1 MLLLYTAFCVI
12 LLYLSDVSLLNRL
25 LRFLTILRFDVS
37 LPNGYPRFFVSLRCF
52 ALLFPSLYAIVS
64 PILRYCFLALR
75 YCFLRFTLLFP
86 RFRRLFLPFCAIVS
100 SLYAIVSF
108 ALRYCFLR
116 FTLLFPRFTLLFPRF
131 TLLFPL
137 FALLFPRFTLLFPR
151 FTLLFPLFA
160 LLFPRFTLWLCTL
173 SDGCAYASLFADR
186 GSIDHIDGLKCAQR
200 YFFFFQYDQNSTL
213 SSNKTIERSNCCSTL
228 RRSTRR
234 NARILLHRSAFRS
247 PNVLHI
253 VLKL

>member
-1 MLLLYTAFCVI
+1 MY
-12 LLYLSDVSLLNRL
+12 LYLMAIPVSLLY
-25 LRFLTILRFDVS
+25 RFVMFLYGT
-37 LPNGYPRFFVSLRCF
+37 FFCVFFTMSF
-52 ALLFPSLYAIVS
+52 PLFRYA
-64 PILRYCFLALR
+64 ALR

-86 RFRRLFLPFCAIVS
+86 LFARLFPL
-100 SLYAIVSF
+100 
-108 ALRYCFLR
+108 
-116 FTLLFPRFTLLFPRF
+116 FTLLFPRFT
-131 TLLFPL
+131 
-137 FALLFPRFTLLFPR
+137 
-151 FTLLFPLFA
+151 

-200 YFFFFQYDQNSTL
+200 YFFFQYDQNSTL

-234 NARILLHRSAFRS
+234 NACILLHRSAFRS
-247 PNVLHI
+247 PNVPHP

>member
-1 MLLLYTAFCVI
+1 MY
-12 LLYLSDVSLLNRL
+12 LYLMAIPVSLLYRL
-25 LRFLTILRFDVS
+25 WFLYGTFFCVFFTMFFS
-37 LPNGYPRFFVSLRCF
+37 LFR
-52 ALLFPSLYAIVS
+52 YA
-64 PILRYCFLALR
+64 ALR

-86 RFRRLFLPFCAIVS
+86 LFARLFLPF
-100 SLYAIVSF
+100 YAIVSF
-108 ALRYCFLR
+108 ALRYCFL
-116 FTLLFPRFTLLFPRF
+116 
-131 TLLFPL
+131 
-137 FALLFPRFTLLFPR
+137 RFTLLFPR

-200 YFFFFQYDQNSTL
+200 YFFFQYDQNSTL

-234 NARILLHRSAFRS
+234 SNRISLHRSAFRS
-247 PNVLHI
+247 PNASHL
-253 VLKL
+253 VLKPLHLFHLETLCR

>member
-137 FALLFPRFTLLFPR
+137 FALLFPRFTL
-151 FTLLFPLFA
+151 
-160 LLFPRFTLWLCTL
+160 WLCTL

-200 YFFFFQYDQNSTL
+200 YFFFNMTKIVPFLLIRRLSDPIVAARFADPLADPTASHCTAAPSAPQTL
-213 SSNKTIERSNCCSTL
+213 LTL
-228 RRSTRR
+228 C
-234 NARILLHRSAFRS
+234 
-247 PNVLHI
+247 
-253 VLKL
+253 

>member
-137 FALLFPRFTLLFPR
+137 FALLFPRFTL
-151 FTLLFPLFA
+151 
-160 LLFPRFTLWLCTL
+160 WLCTL

-200 YFFFFQYDQNSTL
+200 YFFFQYDQNSTL

-234 NARILLHRSAFRS
+234 SNRISLHRSAFRS
-247 PNVLHI
+247 PNASHL
-253 VLKL
+253 VLKPLHLFHLESHR

>member
-1 MLLLYTAFCVI
+1 MFLYGTFFCVFFTMFF
-12 LLYLSDVSLLNRL
+12 SLFR
-25 LRFLTILRFDVS
+25 
-37 LPNGYPRFFVSLRCF
+37 
-52 ALLFPSLYAIVS
+52 YAV
-64 PILRYCFLALR
+64 LR

-86 RFRRLFLPFCAIVS
+86 RFALLFLPFYAIVS
-100 SLYAIVSF
+100 SLCVIVSF
-108 ALRYCFLR
+108 ALRYCFPSLR
-116 FTLLFPRFTLLFPRF
+116 DCFSHFALLFPRFALLFPR
-131 TLLFPL
+131 

-151 FTLLFPLFA
+151 FA

-234 NARILLHRSAFRS
+234 NARISLHRSAFRS
-247 PNVLHI
+247 PNAHFRRAKHFVL
-253 VLKL
+253 LSKLIAPLLNRKAVVRSKSDNRFPKEESKMKESALF

>member
-86 RFRRLFLPFCAIVS
+86 RF
-100 SLYAIVSF
+100 
-108 ALRYCFLR
+108 
-116 FTLLFPRFTLLFPRF
+116 
-131 TLLFPL
+131 
-137 FALLFPRFTLLFPR
+137 
-151 FTLLFPLFA
+151 TLLFPLFA

-200 YFFFFQYDQNSTL
+200 YFFFFNMTKIVPFLLIRRL
-213 SSNKTIERSNCCSTL
+213 SDPIVAASFAYPLVETPASYCTAAPFAPQTPRSGESNTSFFSANFTS
-228 RRSTRR
+228 
-234 NARILLHRSAFRS
+234 LL
-247 PNVLHI
+247 I
-253 VLKL
+253 K